1 MKWAIIGCGNISNKF
16 GENLISIK
24 NTEISCIASKNTNR
38 LKIFGDKFG
47 VENKNRFSDYK
58 SILSSKFDVAY
69 IGLINSLHKEV
80 ILNLVSNQKNII
92 VEKPSFLTIKDYS
105 DCADLIKEKKILF
118 VE

>member
-1 MKWAIIGCGNISNKF
+1 MVIYILNKN

-58 SILSSKFDVAY
+58 SIFSSKFDVAY
-69 IGLINSLHKEV
+69 IGLINFHKEV
-80 ILNLVSNQKNII
+80 ILNSHQ
-92 VEKPSFLTIKDYS
+92 T
-105 DCADLIKEKKILF
+105 KKT
-118 VE
+118 